1 VNVDSV
7 RHRYVWLQALRW
19 LPIGFLA
26 PLLVLFLVDRG
37 LTLGEVGPVL
47 AVYGITT
54 AVLELPTG
62 GLADTIGRR
71 PVLLLSAALN
81 IVFLSMFLTMDGVLG
96 LSVAAFIGGV
106 SRALDSGPL
115 EAWFVDTTRGI
126 DADADLEKGLSLAGT
141 LDGVAL
147 AVGAVAGGFLP
158 QMLGGDLDVSFIA
171 ALVFSGV
178 HLVAVALLMNEPR
191 SGSHGVMQAAF
202 REVPRVVAAGATLA
216 VRNGIVRRF
225 VIAFVALGVAMSALE
240 VLWQPRFADLL
251 GEAARNTGFFG
262 ILLAIAFGA
271 AGLGAS
277 LAPAFRRRLGTR
289 VAPALTAGQALMAG
303 ATLALAATGAAIPA
317 AAAFVAVYFFN
328 GLIHTYLAEL
338 LHEHVPADRRTTMV
352 SVRSLSLQSGGFA
365 GNLTL
370 PALAAV
376 YGIPLAWVIG
386 GVLLGASSLLYVGIP
401 NRPALAAATSESAA

>member
-1 VNVDSV
+1 VTVDTV

-26 PLLVLFLVDRG
+26 PLLVLFLVDRS
-37 LTLGEVGPVL
+37 LTLAQVGPVL

-71 PVLLLSAALN
+71 PVLLMSAVLN
-81 IVFLSMFLTMDGVLG
+81 IVFLSMFLTMDGLIG
-96 LSVAAFIGGV
+96 LSIAAFIGGV

-115 EAWFVDTTRGI
+115 EAWFVDTTRAI
-126 DADADLEKGLSLAGT
+126 DPEADLERGLSLAGT

-147 AVGAVAGGFLP
+147 AVGAIAGGFLP
-158 QMLGGDLDVSFIA
+158 QALGGRLDVSFIA
-171 ALVFSGV
+171 ALIFSVV
-178 HLVAVALLMNEPR
+178 HLGAVAIFMSEPR
-191 SGSHGVMQAAF
+191 PRSQGMLRAAF
-202 REVPRVVAAGATLA
+202 DEVPRVMAAGAALA
-216 VRNGIVRRF
+216 VRDGIVRRF
-225 VIAFVALGVAMSALE
+225 VVAYLALGVAMSALE

-251 GEAARNTGFFG
+251 GDAARNTGFFG
-262 ILLAIAFGA
+262 VLLAVAFGA

-277 LAPAFRRRLGTR
+277 LAPAFRRRLGAQI
-289 VAPALTAGQALMAG
+289 APALTAGQAVMGATTLLLAAAG
-303 ATLALAATGAAIPA
+303 AVVPATI
-317 AAAFVAVYFFN
+317 AFVAVYFCN
-328 GLIHTYLAEL
+328 GLIHPYLAEL

-370 PALAAV
+370 PALAAA

-386 GVLLGASSLLYVGIP
+386 GVLLGVSSLLYVGIP
-401 NRPALAAATSESAA
+401 DRPAVEAATSESVA